1 MAVPPSEF
9 IKALA
14 GATSGALGGFIS
26 ALVLYPL
33 DAIKTRMQGGETG
46 GVFSMGGAIIKQ
58 DGVLGLWAG
67 SGLGAFQSLV
77 EKFGYFFGYTLLR
90 NLYQRV
96 TGNNAGTIMTL
107 VIGYLSEWSHL
118 FFTMPMDKVK
128 VLTVKR
134 MGTDQG
140 SSFPSEAV

>member
-9 IKALA
+9 IKALT

-46 GVFSMGGAIIKQ
+46 GVVSMGGAIIKR

-67 SGLGAFQSLV
+67 SGLG
-77 EKFGYFFGYTLLR
+77 
-90 NLYQRV
+90 
-96 TGNNAGTIMTL
+96 
-107 VIGYLSEWSHL
+107 
-118 FFTMPMDKVK
+118 
-128 VLTVKR
+128 
-134 MGTDQG
+134 
-140 SSFPSEAV
+140 